1 MGKKIKIVVDCDNLF
16 SFGDINAFTSQLACS
31 LDFVHDTERKPIPR
45 LVGQHYTA
53 DISVEDDSEEKAAAE
68 KPEDFKGM
76 TLYEFSNKIEISRN
90 FSREDC
96 ERLYQEYKDERLV
109 CKYEIGNLETLND
122 ILNYVIKDVKQY
134 LIFN

>member
-1 MGKKIKIVVDCDNLF
+1 MGKKVKIVVDCDNSF
-16 SFGDINAFTSQLACS
+16 SFGDINAFTSQLGCC
-31 LDFVHDTERKPIPR
+31 LDVEHNPITKI
-45 LVGQHYTA
+45 VGPHYTA
-53 DISVEDDSEEKAAAE
+53 DISVEDDSEEKVAAE

-76 TLYEFSNKIEISRN
+76 TLYEFSNKIEISLN
-90 FSREDC
+90 SSREDC

>member
-1 MGKKIKIVVDCDNLF
+1 MGKKIKIVVDCDNSFGFCDMNLF
-16 SFGDINAFTSQLACS
+16 SSQLGGC
-31 LDFVHDTERKPIPR
+31 LDDGHNPITKI
-45 LVGQHYTA
+45 VGPHYTA

-68 KPEDFKGM
+68 KPENFKGM

-96 ERLYQEYKDERLV
+96 ERLYQECKDERLV
-109 CKYEIGNLETLND
+109 CKYEIANLETLND

>member
-1 MGKKIKIVVDCDNLF
+1 MGKKVKIVVDCDNSF
-16 SFGDINAFTSQLACS
+16 SFGDINAFTRKLGCC
-31 LDFVHDTERKPIPR
+31 LDFEHNPITKI
-45 LVGQHYTA
+45 VGPHYTA

-68 KPEDFKGM
+68 KPENFKGM
-76 TLYEFSNKIEISRN
+76 ALYEFSNKIEISRN

-96 ERLYQEYKDERLV
+96 ERLYQECKDERLV

>member
-16 SFGDINAFTSQLACS
+16 SFGDINAFTSQLACC
-31 LDFVHDTERKPIPR
+31 LDVWCDPIIK
-45 LVGQHYTA
+45 LKGKHYTA
-53 DISVEDDSEEKAAAE
+53 DISVEDDSEEKAAAK
-68 KPEDFKGM
+68 KPENFKGM

-96 ERLYQEYKDERLV
+96 ERLYQECKDERLI
-109 CKYEIGNLETLND
+109 CKYEIVNLETLND

>member
-1 MGKKIKIVVDCDNLF
+1 MGKKVKIVVDCDNSF
-16 SFGDINAFTSQLACS
+16 SFGDINAFTSKLARS
-31 LDFVHDTERKPIPR
+31 LVWCEPITKIKGP
-45 LVGQHYTA
+45 HYTA
-53 DISVEDDSEEKAAAE
+53 DISVEDDSEEKAASE
-68 KPEDFKGM
+68 KPENFKCM
-76 TLYEFSNKIEISRN
+76 TLYEFSNKIEICRD

-109 CKYEIGNLETLND
+109 CKYEIGNFETLND

>member
-1 MGKKIKIVVDCDNLF
+1 MGKKVKIVVDCDNSF
-16 SFGDINAFTSQLACS
+16 SFYDINAFTSKLARSIVWC
-31 LDFVHDTERKPIPR
+31 DPITKIKGP
-45 LVGQHYTA
+45 HYTA

-68 KPEDFKGM
+68 KPENFKGM

-96 ERLYQEYKDERLV
+96 ERIYQENKYTRLV
-109 CKYEIGNLETLND
+109 RKYEIGNLDTLND
-122 ILNYVIKDVKQY
+122 ILNFCIKDVKQY

>member
-1 MGKKIKIVVDCDNLF
+1 MGKKIKIVVDCDNSF
-16 SFGDINAFTSQLACS
+16 SFGDINAFTSKLACC
-31 LDFVHDTERKPIPR
+31 LDVGHNPITKI
-45 LVGQHYTA
+45 VGPHYTA

-68 KPEDFKGM
+68 KPENFKGM

-109 CKYEIGNLETLND
+109 CKYEIANLETLND

>member
-1 MGKKIKIVVDCDNLF
+1 MGKKIKIVVDCDNSV
-16 SFGDINAFTSQLACS
+16 SFCDMNLFTSQLGSC
-31 LDFVHDTERKPIPR
+31 LDFEHNPITKIKGP
-45 LVGQHYTA
+45 HYTA
-53 DISVEDDSEEKAAAE
+53 DISTEDDSEEKAAAE

-96 ERLYQEYKDERLV
+96 ERLYQECKDERLV
-109 CKYEIGNLETLND
+109 CKYEIGNLGTLND

>member
-1 MGKKIKIVVDCDNLF
+1 MGKKVKIVVDCDNSI
-16 SFGDINAFTSQLACS
+16 SFCDMNLFTSQLGCCI
-31 LDFVHDTERKPIPR
+31 DVEHNPITKI
-45 LVGQHYTA
+45 VGPHYTA

-96 ERLYQEYKDERLV
+96 ERLYQECKDERLV

>member
-1 MGKKIKIVVDCDNLF
+1 MGKKVKIVVDCDNSI
-16 SFGDINAFTSQLACS
+16 SFCDMNLFTSQLGYF
-31 LDFVHDTERKPIPR
+31 LDVEHNPITKIKWP
-45 LVGQHYTA
+45 HYTA
-53 DISVEDDSEEKAAAE
+53 DISVEDDSEEKAAAK
-68 KPEDFKGM
+68 KPENFKGM

-96 ERLYQEYKDERLV
+96 ERLYKEYKDERLV
-109 CKYEIGNLETLND
+109 CKYEIANLETLND

>member
-1 MGKKIKIVVDCDNLF
+1 MGKKIKIVVDCDNSV
-16 SFGDINAFTSQLACS
+16 SFCDMNLFTSQLGSC
-31 LDFVHDTERKPIPR
+31 LDFEHNPITKIK
-45 LVGQHYTA
+45 GQHYTA

-96 ERLYQEYKDERLV
+96 ERLYQECKDERLV

>member
-1 MGKKIKIVVDCDNLF
+1 MGKKIKIVVDCDNSV
-16 SFGDINAFTSQLACS
+16 SFCDMNLFTSQLGS
-31 LDFVHDTERKPIPR
+31 RLDFEHNTITKIKGP
-45 LVGQHYTA
+45 HYTA

-109 CKYEIGNLETLND
+109 CKYEIANLETLND

>member
-1 MGKKIKIVVDCDNLF
+1 MGKKVKIVVDCDNSF
-16 SFGDINAFTSQLACS
+16 SFGDINAFTSQLACC
-31 LDFVHDTERKPIPR
+31 LDVWCDPTTNLK
-45 LVGQHYTA
+45 GKHYTA

-68 KPEDFKGM
+68 KPENFKGM

>member
-1 MGKKIKIVVDCDNLF
+1 
-16 SFGDINAFTSQLACS
+16 
-31 LDFVHDTERKPIPR
+31 
-45 LVGQHYTA
+45 
-53 DISVEDDSEEKAAAE
+53 
-68 KPEDFKGM
+68 M
-76 TLYEFSNKIEISRN
+76 TLYEFSNKIEIIRD